1 MFGNCFANHPF
12 PLLKELALTH
22 FTTTRHLSVAL
33 AALLCLGSAQAATN
47 FSQATYKGAKAEIKA
62 GYKADKASCASLS
75 DNAKDVCVEQAK
87 AGEKVAL
94 AQLEANYSGN
104 PKDEAKLHT
113 AQYEARYAV
122 AKEKCDDL
130 SGNAKDVCVQ
140 EAKTTRDKAKGDA
153 KLTKTVTTA
162 ITDDVSTKMK
172 ADYKLAREKC
182 DSLTANAK
190 DICVASAKAR
200 YNERW

>member
-1 MFGNCFANHPF
+1 MTSFNTPRRSHPVR
-12 PLLKELALTH
+12 PLAL
-22 FTTTRHLSVAL
+22 AL

-47 FSQATYKGAKAEIKA
+47 FSKATYQGAKADIKA
-62 GYKADKASCASLS
+62 AYKTDRAACASLS
-75 DNAKDVCVEQAK
+75 DNAKDVCIEQAK

-94 AQLEANYSGN
+94 AQLEANYSGS
-104 PKDEAKLHT
+104 PKDEVKLHT

-130 SGNAKDVCVQ
+130 SGQPKDVCVQ

-153 KLTKTVTTA
+153 KLTQAVTTA
-162 ITDDVSTKMK
+162 MADDVSVKLK

-182 DSLTANAK
+182 DSLAANAK
-190 DICVASAKAR
+190 DVCVASAKAR

>member
-1 MFGNCFANHPF
+1 M
-12 PLLKELALTH
+12 TT
-22 FTTTRHLSVAL
+22 FTTTPRSTFIRPLAVAL
-33 AALLCLGSAQAATN
+33 AALLCLGTAQAATN
-47 FSQATYKGAKAEIKA
+47 FSRDTYQGAKAEIKA
-62 GYKADKASCASLS
+62 GYKTDKAACVSLK
-75 DNAKDVCVEQAK
+75 DNAKDICVEQAK

-122 AKEKCDDL
+122 AKEKCDDQ

-140 EAKTTRDKAKGDA
+140 EAKTARDKAKADA

-162 ITDDVSTKMK
+162 MATDVDAKMK

-190 DICVASAKAR
+190 DICIASAKAR

>member
-1 MFGNCFANHPF
+1 MRLICMARFSRRSASILVVGSSKNAMRMSVSCFN
-12 PLLKELALTH
+12 
-22 FTTTRHLSVAL
+22 
-33 AALLCLGSAQAATN
+33 N
-47 FSQATYKGAKAEIKA
+47 
-62 GYKADKASCASLS
+62 ASLT

-122 AKEKCDDL
+122 AKEKCDDQ

-140 EAKTTRDKAKGDA
+140 EAKTARDKAKADA

-162 ITDDVSTKMK
+162 MATDVDAKMK

-182 DSLTANAK
+182 DSLSANAK

>member
-1 MFGNCFANHPF
+1 MTP
-12 PLLKELALTH
+12 
-22 FTTTRHLSVAL
+22 FTTPRMTSIHPLAVAM

-47 FSQATYKGAKAEIKA
+47 FSKATYQGAKAEIKA
-62 GYKADKASCASLS
+62 GYKTDKAACASLK
-75 DNAKDVCVEQAK
+75 DNAKDICVEQAK
-87 AGEKVAL
+87 ASEKVAL

-140 EAKTTRDKAKGDA
+140 EAKTTRDKAKADA

-162 ITDDVSTKMK
+162 MADDVSTQMK

-182 DSLTANAK
+182 DSLAANAK
-190 DICVASAKAR
+190 DICIASAKAR

>member
-1 MFGNCFANHPF
+1 M
-12 PLLKELALTH
+12 TD
-22 FTTTRHLSVAL
+22 FTIPTRHLSVAL
-33 AALLCLGSAQAATN
+33 AALLCLGSAQAASN
-47 FSQATYKGAKAEIKA
+47 FSKATYQGAKAEVKA
-62 GYKADKASCASLS
+62 GYKADKAACASLK
-75 DNAKDVCVEQAK
+75 DNAKDICIEQAK

-94 AQLEANYSGN
+94 AQLEANYTGN

-140 EAKTTRDKAKGDA
+140 EAKTTRDKAKADA
-153 KLTKTVTTA
+153 KLSKKVATA
-162 ITDDVSTKMK
+162 MTEDVNSQMK

-182 DSLTANAK
+182 DSLTASAK
-190 DICVASAKAR
+190 DVCIATSKAR

>member
-1 MFGNCFANHPF
+1 M
-12 PLLKELALTH
+12 TH
-22 FTTTRHLSVAL
+22 FTIPFTITIRHMTVA
-33 AALLCLGSAQAATN
+33 AATLLCLGGAHAASN
-47 FSQATYKGAKAEIKA
+47 FSKDTYQGAKAQIKA
-62 GYKADKASCASLS
+62 GYKVDKAACDSLK

-104 PKDEAKLHT
+104 PKDEARLHT

-122 AKEKCDDL
+122 AKEKCDDM
-130 SGNAKDVCVQ
+130 SGNAKDVCRQ
-140 EAKTTRDKAKGDA
+140 EAKTGRDKAKADA
-153 KLTKTVTTA
+153 KLSKTVTTA
-162 ITDDVSTKMK
+162 MATDVNAQMK

-182 DSLTANAK
+182 DSLTGNDK
-190 DICVASAKAR
+190 DVCVATAKAR

>member
-1 MFGNCFANHPF
+1 M
-12 PLLKELALTH
+12 TH
-22 FTTTRHLSVAL
+22 FTTPIRHLTVAL
-33 AALLCLGSAQAATN
+33 AALLCLGGAQAATN
-47 FSQATYKGAKAEIKA
+47 FSKSTYQGAKAEIKA
-62 GYKADKASCASLS
+62 GYKADKAACASLK
-75 DNAKDVCVEQAK
+75 DNAKDICVEQAK

-113 AQYEARYAV
+113 AQYQARYDV

-140 EAKTTRDKAKGDA
+140 EAKTTRDKAKADA
-153 KLTKTVTTA
+153 KLTKKVTTA
-162 ITDDVSTKMK
+162 MTEDVNSQMK

-182 DSLTANAK
+182 DSLTAGAK
-190 DICVASAKAR
+190 DICIASSKAR